1 VASASHPF
9 QPENASETERKAIRI
24 LAHRFHWNPGGGTS
38 FTRLAAELCIT
49 TESLRPVIVRLRN
62 WGAFA
67 SDGSPGECF
76 ASPTVADLA
85 AEVERF
91 EQQRAAPKDFIDAIQ
106 LAIRRK
112 PITACLLLAFIVAA
126 ALFPLINSI
135 LELCIKFGWMK
146 PPKP

>member
-1 VASASHPF
+1 MSSANHPF
-9 QPENASETERKAIRI
+9 QPENASETERKAICI

-38 FTRLAAELCIT
+38 YSRLAAELCIT

-62 WGAFA
+62 WGAI
-67 SDGSPGECF
+67 SPEGSPGECF

-91 EQQRAAPKDFIDAIQ
+91 EQQRTAPKDIIDSIK

-112 PITACLLLAFIVAA
+112 PFATCLLLAFIVAA
-126 ALFPLINSI
+126 ALFP
-135 LELCIKFGWMK
+135 
-146 PPKP
+146 